1 MALFSLTGRSG
12 VRNSIPMLAR
22 IQRASEYLHKGM
34 DQPPNGPYGK
44 CRAVQGEAA
53 EVPTCNPWGVSRLSW
68 YFACVVINFFET
80 SHIGSMNMNR
90 TCSRPCRYDAGMTAC
105 RPSSD
110 IEKDGPKVRQGGVT
124 DFVACCSPGG
134 KP

>member
-22 IQRASEYLHKGM
+22 MQRASEYLHKGM

-53 EVPTCNPWGVSRLSW
+53 EVPTCNPWGVSRLILQLSFSFPSW
-68 YFACVVINFFET
+68 SAVAI
-80 SHIGSMNMNR
+80 SHREGLI
-90 TCSRPCRYDAGMTAC
+90 
-105 RPSSD
+105 
-110 IEKDGPKVRQGGVT
+110 
-124 DFVACCSPGG
+124 VAI
-134 KP
+134 